1 MRSTNLG
8 DKLASQPIKA
18 GPTKAAWWN
27 EEIRFEIERLRAIL
41 RDRAATEEEKSMA
54 QSQIANY
61 QEMAAMVARP
71 PAEWIRQMYL
81 LAS

>member
-8 DKLASQPIKA
+8 DKLASQQIKA

-27 EEIRFEIERLRAIL
+27 DEIRFEIDRLKAIL
-41 RDRAATEEEKSMA
+41 RNPTATDKEKCIA
-54 QSQIANY
+54 QSQIVNY
-61 QEMAAMVARP
+61 QELSMMAARP
-71 PAEWIRQMYL
+71 PVDWLQQMHL

>member
-27 EEIRFEIERLRAIL
+27 EEIRFEIDRLKVIL
-41 RDRAATEEEKSMA
+41 RDPAATDEEKSRA
-54 QSQIANY
+54 KSQIANY
-61 QEMAAMVARP
+61 EEISAMAARP
-71 PAEWIRQMYL
+71 PADWVRQMYL
-81 LAS
+81 LTS

>member
-27 EEIRFEIERLRAIL
+27 EEIRFEIDRLKAIL
-41 RDRAATEEEKSMA
+41 RDSTATDEEKCIA
-54 QSQIANY
+54 ESQIVNY
-61 QEMAAMVARP
+61 QDLSMMAARP
-71 PAEWIRQMYL
+71 LADWVRQMYL
-81 LAS
+81 LTS